1 MYNGKQIE
9 RKENRI
15 RNEDVGHGKSNNRHR
30 SGEVTEDGV
39 IVCGIWTGME
49 QVRFVKLCY
58 PPCALNNV
66 VLADKFN
73 SSIVGNLQ
81 PVIDMFV
88 SSQFIRF

>member
-15 RNEDVGHGKSNNRHR
+15 RNEDVGHGESNNRHR
-30 SGEVTEDGV
+30 SGGVTEDGV

-58 PPCALNNV
+58 PVVHLMLSLLISLIAL
-66 VLADKFN
+66 
-73 SSIVGNLQ
+73 
-81 PVIDMFV
+81 
-88 SSQFIRF
+88 